1 MHDAIR
7 PAHPNDIG
15 DALWMPFT
23 SMRQFREAPLMI
35 AAAEGMHYTLC
46 DGRRVIDAMAGLWCV
61 NAGHGRAPIV
71 EAIRKAAGEL
81 DFVSSFRMSHPG
93 AVAFARALTELAPP
107 GLDHAFFAN
116 SGSEAIDTAIKI
128 ARGYHRLTGAGAR
141 TKLIGRAKG
150 YHGMGFGGLSV
161 SGIGRHRRDFGPLL
175 DSAHLP
181 LPYDPERMR
190 FPHGSPADGAGMAD
204 ALDALLAIH
213 DPATV
218 AAVVVE
224 PVIGS
229 GGVYPPPQ
237 GYLKRLR
244 EICDRH
250 GILLIFDE
258 VITGFGRLGTPFAA
272 QWAGVVPDLM
282 ALAKGITNGAVPMGA
297 VLAHERVFDAF
308 MTRSPDAIEFAH
320 GYTYSAHPLACA
332 AGLATLEVYRAE
344 GLFERVNQLWPTWDA
359 AAHALDHAPH
369 VLDVRTIGLLCAI
382 DVAPREGASGARAAD
397 IARSCLD
404 AGVLVRA
411 SGDTIVLSPPL
422 VISGDQIRIVF
433 DALSHALSI
442 TP

>member
-1 MHDAIR
+1 
-7 PAHPNDIG
+7 
-15 DALWMPFT
+15 
-23 SMRQFREAPLMI
+23 
-35 AAAEGMHYTLC
+35 
-46 DGRRVIDAMAGLWCV
+46 
-61 NAGHGRAPIV
+61 
-71 EAIRKAAGEL
+71 
-81 DFVSSFRMSHPG
+81 
-93 AVAFARALTELAPP
+93 
-107 GLDHAFFAN
+107 
-116 SGSEAIDTAIKI
+116 
-128 ARGYHRLTGAGAR
+128 
-141 TKLIGRAKG
+141 
-150 YHGMGFGGLSV
+150 
-161 SGIGRHRRDFGPLL
+161 
-175 DSAHLP
+175 
-181 LPYDPERMR
+181 
-190 FPHGSPADGAGMAD
+190 
-204 ALDALLAIH
+204 
-213 DPATV
+213 
-218 AAVVVE
+218 
-224 PVIGS
+224 
-229 GGVYPPPQ
+229 
-237 GYLKRLR
+237 
-244 EICDRH
+244 
-250 GILLIFDE
+250 
-258 VITGFGRLGTPFAA
+258 
-272 QWAGVVPDLM
+272 M

-344 GLFERVNQLWPTWDA
+344 GLFERVNQLWPNWDS